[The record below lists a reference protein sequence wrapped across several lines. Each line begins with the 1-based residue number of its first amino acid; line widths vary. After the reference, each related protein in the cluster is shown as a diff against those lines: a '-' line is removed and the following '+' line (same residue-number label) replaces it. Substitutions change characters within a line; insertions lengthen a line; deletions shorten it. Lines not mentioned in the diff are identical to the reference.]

1 MDNAVKHQSKRV
13 NEPALRP
20 AAPGRD
26 VLLALA
32 TAWSSSH
39 SGSDAVPADVTPSTA
54 PRMFGVAGRRA
65 AATAGRTSR

>member
-1 MDNAVKHQSKRV
+1 MDNAINRQSKRV

-26 VLLALA
+26 VLLVLA

-39 SGSDAVPADVTPSTA
+39 SDSDAVPVAVTPSTA

-65 AATAGRTSR
+65 TATAGRTSR

>member
-1 MDNAVKHQSKRV
+1 MDNATKRQSKRV
-13 NEPALRP
+13 NEPAVAP

-39 SGSDAVPADVTPSTA
+39 GLPRAGALPAVAAPSAPPRTFPA
-54 PRMFGVAGRRA
+54 GHVARWWAR
-65 AATAGRTSR
+65 SR